1 MRVLIV
7 DDDDDFA
14 DVLAEEISVLG
25 HEVMI
30 ARSGNEAIAA
40 ASRFAADIALVDVIL
55 PDINGITLA
64 AVLRGVTENA
74 DLRVIG
80 ISGVERFTLDAASA
94 RGILDGRLAKP
105 VSVADLERALC
116 PAPGSP
122 G

>member
-25 HEVMI
+25 HEVVI
-30 ARSGNEAIAA
+30 ARSGHEAIAA
-40 ASRFAADIALVDVIL
+40 ASRFSADIAFVDVIL

-64 AVLRGVTENA
+64 AVLRGVTQNA
-74 DLRVIG
+74 ALRVIG

-94 RGILDGRLAKP
+94 RGIFDARLAKP
-105 VSVADLERALC
+105 VSVADLERALA
-116 PAPGSP
+116 PAAIAPG
-122 G
+122 